1 MAITVN
7 FTWTTDHALDV
18 GKQIHKK
25 TVEMTTAGKLLS
37 RDVDAAGPVTSTFVD
52 QASADEFI
60 DFMKQFNFAT
70 VDVKEV

>member
-7 FTWTTDHALDV
+7 FTWNTNHDLTV
-18 GKQIHKK
+18 GKKTYEK

-37 RDVDAAGPVTSTFVD
+37 CELDENGVPTNTFVD
-52 QASADEFI
+52 QAAADEFI
-60 DFMKQFNFAT
+60 EFMTQFDFAT